1 MTLYRLGSKSPGLAR
16 GAWVADSAELIGDV
30 TLGEDAS
37 VWFGAVL
44 RADCEPIVLGA
55 RTNLQDGSVVH
66 ITADSARTTVGDDV
80 TVGHMVLLHGCT
92 VGDRCLVGMGSIVLD
107 HAVIASDCFI
117 GAGSLVTP
125 RTVIPPG
132 SFVLGRPAKVVRP
145 IRDEERQWIA
155 ESSRAYVAYKA
166 MMARDLERID
176 R

>member
-1 MTLYRLGSKSPGLAR
+1 MGSEMCIR
-16 GAWVADSAELIGDV
+16 DS
-30 TLGEDAS
+30 
-37 VWFGAVL
+37 
-44 RADCEPIVLGA
+44 
-55 RTNLQDGSVVH
+55 
-66 ITADSARTTVGDDV
+66 
-80 TVGHMVLLHGCT
+80 GCT

-107 HAVIASDCFI
+107 HAVIGSDCFI

-145 IRDEERQWIA
+145 IRDEERLWIA
-155 ESSRAYVAYKA
+155 ESGRAYVAYKD